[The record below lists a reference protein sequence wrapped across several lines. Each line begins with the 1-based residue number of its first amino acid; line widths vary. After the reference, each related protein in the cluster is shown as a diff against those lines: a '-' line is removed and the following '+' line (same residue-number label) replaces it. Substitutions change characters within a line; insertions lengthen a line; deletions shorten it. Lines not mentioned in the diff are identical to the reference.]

1 MEKIFALYKGETW
14 IWDGTIQ
21 ELSDYT
27 GKSFES
33 VRWLQYD
40 SAKKRALAKKDYQG
54 FWLEPIEEE
63 SV

>member
-1 MEKIFALYKGETW
+1 MEKIFALYKGERW

-21 ELSDYT
+21 ELADYT
-27 GKSFES
+27 GKPLGTL
-33 VRWLQYD
+33 RWLQYD
-40 SAKKRALAKKDYQG
+40 SVKARALAKKNYKG

>member
-21 ELSDYT
+21 ELS
-27 GKSFES
+27 
-33 VRWLQYD
+33 
-40 SAKKRALAKKDYQG
+40 KKNYQG

-63 SV
+63 SI

>member
-14 IWDGTIQ
+14 IWDGTIR

-33 VRWLQYD
+33 VRWLQYE
-40 SAKKRALAKKDYQG
+40 SAKKRALSKKNYQG
-54 FWLEPIEEE
+54 LT
-63 SV
+63 